1 MLNFFFLN
9 IFFVFHYQYFF
20 FGGAYVVIISQ
31 HGPLTPPP
39 PAYSFLHHYI
49 NKCLYSIFF
58 ASFPFLNFIVTT
70 YIYIHNWIINRF
82 NPSKHLSFIYPQQY
96 FLDSN
101 SPLAI
106 KAE

>member
-1 MLNFFFLN
+1 MLKKFFFEH
-9 IFFVFHYQYFF
+9 IFFVVLFFIINIFF

-31 HGPLTPPP
+31 HGPLTPLP

-70 YIYIHNWIINRF
+70 YIYT
-82 NPSKHLSFIYPQQY
+82 
-96 FLDSN
+96 
-101 SPLAI
+101 
-106 KAE
+106 